1 MFRFVMVACAV
12 VLMAF
17 PALGQE
23 AQPKNPDIEAV
34 IGNQLDAFEANDV
47 ARAFTFASP
56 TIKGIFGTAENF
68 GVMVQR
74 GYPMVMAPG
83 AVTYLDLADIG
94 GDLWQRV
101 EIIDQAGKRHYLGY
115 KMEAGDG
122 GWTIGGVQFLPAP
135 DVAV

>member
-1 MFRFVMVACAV
+1 MLRFLMIACALGV
-12 VLMAF
+12 MAF
-17 PALGQE
+17 PAVAQE
-23 AQPKNPDIEAV
+23 TQPENPDIEAV
-34 IGNQLDAFEANDV
+34 IGSQLEAFEANDV

-56 TIKGIFGTAENF
+56 TIRGIFGTAENF

-74 GYPMVMAPG
+74 GYPMVMSPG

-115 KMEAGDG
+115 KMESGEDG
-122 GWTIGGVQFLPAP
+122 WKIGGVQFLPAP